1 MDANLARHITTCLPS
16 YFVRPAAGS
25 GAKAA
30 LARRGVG
37 GGAGTADI
45 RRPIPI
51 FIGRDA
57 SRKFYVIQCKRV
69 IVRETH
75 TAAAAPVAGLSRLL

>member
-1 MDANLARHITTCLPS
+1 MHTTLQLAFPP
-16 YFVRPAAGS
+16 YFLDILS
-25 GAKAA
+25 A
-30 LARRGVG
+30 LGLRQRWQG
-37 GGAGTADI
+37 GGAGTADT

-69 IVRETH
+69 IVRATH
-75 TAAAAPVAGLSRLL
+75 AAAPVAGLSRLL

>member
-1 MDANLARHITTCLPS
+1 MSTCLPHLI
-16 YFVRPAAGS
+16 FRPSSGS

-69 IVRETH
+69 IVRATH
-75 TAAAAPVAGLSRLL
+75 VAAPVAGLSRLL

>member
-1 MDANLARHITTCLPS
+1 M
-16 YFVRPAAGS
+16 
-25 GAKAA
+25 
-30 LARRGVG
+30 ARRGVG
-37 GGAGTADI
+37 GGAGIADI

-69 IVRETH
+69 IVRATH
-75 TAAAAPVAGLSRLL
+75 AAALVAGLSRLL

>member
-1 MDANLARHITTCLPS
+1 MEADFANYIKTCLPHLI
-16 YFVRPAAGS
+16 FRPSAGS

-30 LARRGVG
+30 LAWRGVG

-69 IVRETH
+69 IVRATH
-75 TAAAAPVAGLSRLL
+75 GAALVAGLSRLL